1 MIASVAWQMPVLLA
15 AALFLLGLLG
25 LLARRGLIFILMS
38 VEIMLNATGLLFITA
53 GMRWG
58 NPDGQIMFIFILTL
72 AGAELALGLVL
83 LLRMRSRL
91 TTLDADAAMLL
102 RDVRQ

>member
-1 MIASVAWQMPVLLA
+1 MIASVSWQIPTMLA

-25 LLARRGLIFILMS
+25 LLARRSLVFILMS
-38 VEIMLNATGLLFITA
+38 VEIMLNAAGLLFITA

-58 NPDGQIMFIFILTL
+58 NPDGQIMFIFILNL

-83 LLRMRSRL
+83 LLRMRTRL
-91 TTLDADAAMLL
+91 TTLDADASMLL
-102 RDVRQ
+102 RDAKP